1 MLLVVHLC
9 RAHHCGH
16 GQCFRKAARVPVPR
30 APQTLGIL
38 DSSLCQCVV
47 PGLQVCMVSHTVVL
61 YLSVSTCVD
70 SFQDIVEE
78 RIGILECYEY
88 LGLAKRPPLRA
99 ERLRGI
105 SNGDRSSL
113 ALSEVR

>member
-1 MLLVVHLC
+1 MITVDAFKKLPEFP
-9 RAHHCGH
+9 
-16 GQCFRKAARVPVPR
+16 FRVLYKHSKFWTV
-30 APQTLGIL
+30 T
-38 DSSLCQCVV
+38 LCQYAALAWKYVWV
-47 PGLQVCMVSHTVVL
+47 GRTVEL

-70 SFQDIVEE
+70 SFQDVVKE

-88 LGLAKRPPLRA
+88 LGLAKQSPLRA

-113 ALSEVR
+113 APSEVH

>member
-1 MLLVVHLC
+1 
-9 RAHHCGH
+9 
-16 GQCFRKAARVPVPR
+16 
-30 APQTLGIL
+30 
-38 DSSLCQCVV
+38 
-47 PGLQVCMVSHTVVL
+47 MVSHTVVL
-61 YLSVSTCVD
+61 YLSVSTCID
-70 SFQDIVEE
+70 SFQDVVKE